1 MNCYIFKLKKIISIF
16 VYCGCSFGSFPPL
29 CISFLMFAEMPI
41 VHCDNVPAIEG
52 KFLQKVNV
60 CSVSIIVD
68 Q

>member
-1 MNCYIFKLKKIISIF
+1 
-16 VYCGCSFGSFPPL
+16 
-29 CISFLMFAEMPI
+29 MFAEMPI